1 MMESILIQGLVGSI
15 IVYMVFSR
23 GKNNLLLFPRL
34 NKFRYIISILL
45 CSSIIAYTIV
55 SKPQT
60 YYDIIQ
66 VDRWAP
72 RTELVQAIRIA
83 KKKYHPDKNKL
94 DEKSNYTEL
103 FYEIQKIET
112 VFSSETKRNNYNK
125 YGDFR
130 ADGNIE
136 DRNIILCLILGA
148 AFHVYSCL
156 FGLFLSFPSIFRKS
170 RGLFPVYSIAVFCAE
185 LHMRLSDDPNPLSFL
200 PVIGGLLPFEKIRVL
215 RSLFTCVLIISFV
228 YASNYYRDYDEIL
241 NGMLKG
247 NLITNKRIIDLTQS
261 LIVQLQ
267 THGIGST
274 STSSGQNKN
283 KKKSNSTSSSSN
295 ATPLPPKIK
304 VDSDNEQ
311 EDPQLEVIQQLSEPL
326 KELAS
331 TMNESQ
337 KKQLQ
342 TVLNIAFTAKGK
354 ENKKEGGGFL
364 SRIFGSS
371 FFWIILV
378 GYVFQIIKNYLS

>member
-1 MMESILIQGLVGSI
+1 MMDSILVQGIVGTAI
-15 IVYMVFSR
+15 TYTVFAR
-23 GKNNLLLFPRL
+23 GKNSLPLFPRVHR
-34 NKFRYIISILL
+34 FRYAVSVLL
-45 CSSIIAYTIV
+45 CVCIVAYSVI
-55 SKPQT
+55 SGPKT
-60 YYDIIQ
+60 YYDVIQ
-66 VDRWAP
+66 VDRWVP
-72 RTELVQAIRIA
+72 RGELIQAIRVT

-94 DEKSNYTEL
+94 DDKSSYTEL

-130 ADGNIE
+130 ADGMIE
-136 DRNIILCLILGA
+136 DRNIIMCLILGI

-156 FGLFLSFPSIFRKS
+156 FGFFLSFPSIFRRS

-185 LHMRLSDDPNPLSFL
+185 LHMRLSEDPNPLAFL
-200 PVIGGLLPFEKIRVL
+200 PVIGGLLPFEKIRIL
-215 RSLFTCVLIISFV
+215 RSLFTCILIASFV
-228 YASNYYRDYDEIL
+228 YSSSNYRDYDEIL
-241 NGMLKG
+241 NNMLKG

-267 THGIGST
+267 THGVGS
-274 STSSGQNKN
+274 SSASGSQNKN
-283 KKKSNSTSSSSN
+283 RKKSNQSSVN
-295 ATPLPPKIK
+295 TAPLPKIK

-311 EDPQLEVIQQLSEPL
+311 EDSQAEVIQQLTEPL

-331 TMNESQ
+331 TMNEAQ

-342 TVLNIAFTAKGK
+342 NVLNIAFAAKAK
-354 ENKKEGGGFL
+354 ENKEGGGIL

-371 FFWIILV
+371 LFWIILV
-378 GYVFQIIKNYLS
+378 GYVFQIIKGYLS

>member
-1 MMESILIQGLVGSI
+1 M
-15 IVYMVFSR
+15 
-23 GKNNLLLFPRL
+23 
-34 NKFRYIISILL
+34 
-45 CSSIIAYTIV
+45 
-55 SKPQT
+55 PQT
-60 YYDIIQ
+60 YYDVIQ

-72 RTELVQAIRIA
+72 RTELVQAIRVA

-94 DEKSNYTEL
+94 DERSSYTEL
-103 FYEIQKIET
+103 FYEIQRIET

-125 YGDFR
+125 FGDFR
-130 ADGNIE
+130 ADGVME
-136 DRNIILCLILGA
+136 DRNIIMCLILGI
-148 AFHVYSCL
+148 AFQVYSCL
-156 FGLFLSFPSIFRKS
+156 FGFFLSFPSIFSKS

-200 PVIGGLLPFEKIRVL
+200 PFIGGLLPFEKIRIL
-215 RSLFTCVLIISFV
+215 RSLFSCVLVASFV
-228 YASNYYRDYDEIL
+228 YSSNHYRDYDEIL
-241 NGMLKG
+241 NSMLKG

-267 THGIGST
+267 THGVGPSAA
-274 STSSGQNKN
+274 SSSQSKN
-283 KKKSNSTSSSSN
+283 KRKGNPSS
-295 ATPLPPKIK
+295 AGTAPLPKIK

-311 EDPQLEVIQQLSEPL
+311 EDPQAEAIQQLSEPL

-331 TMNESQ
+331 TMNEAQ

-342 TVLNIAFTAKGK
+342 AVLNIAFAAKGK
-354 ENKKEGGGFL
+354 ESSKGGGGIL

-378 GYVFQIIKNYLS
+378 GYGIQMIKSYLS

>member
-1 MMESILIQGLVGSI
+1 MMESILIQGLAGSI
-15 IVYMVFSR
+15 IIYMVFSR

-34 NKFRYIISILL
+34 NKFKYIISSLL
-45 CSSIIAYTIV
+45 CLSIIAYTTI

-200 PVIGGLLPFEKIRVL
+200 PIIGGLLPFEKIRVL

-228 YASNYYRDYDEIL
+228 YASNHYRDYDEIL

-283 KKKSNSTSSSSN
+283 KKKSNSTSSTN

-331 TMNESQ
+331 TMNEAQ

-342 TVLNIAFTAKGK
+342 NVLNIAFAAKGK

>member
-1 MMESILIQGLVGSI
+1 MMDAILVQGIMGSAI
-15 IVYMVFSR
+15 TYMVFAR
-23 GKNNLLLFPRL
+23 GKNNLLLFPRIH
-34 NKFRYIISILL
+34 KFRHVISVLVCACIVTYSVV
-45 CSSIIAYTIV
+45 SS
-55 SKPQT
+55 PQT
-60 YYDIIQ
+60 YYDVIQ
-66 VDRWAP
+66 ADRWAP
-72 RTELVQAIRIA
+72 RGELVQAIRVA

-94 DEKSNYTEL
+94 DEKSSYTEL

-130 ADGNIE
+130 ADGIIE
-136 DRNIILCLILGA
+136 DRNIIMCLILGI

-156 FGLFLSFPSIFRKS
+156 FGFFLSFPSIFRRS

-185 LHMRLSDDPNPLSFL
+185 LHMRLSEDPNPLSFL
-200 PVIGGLLPFEKIRVL
+200 PVIGGLLPFEKIRIL
-215 RSLFTCVLIISFV
+215 RSLFTCVLVISFI
-228 YASNYYRDYDEIL
+228 YSSNNYRDYDEIL

-267 THGIGST
+267 THGVGA
-274 STSSGQNKN
+274 SSSASGGQNKN
-283 KKKSNSTSSSSN
+283 KRKSNSQPQMST
-295 ATPLPPKIK
+295 APLPKIK
-304 VDSDNEQ
+304 IDSDNEQ
-311 EDPQLEVIQQLSEPL
+311 DDPQAEVVQQLTEPL

-331 TMNESQ
+331 TMNETQ

-342 TVLNIAFTAKGK
+342 NVLNIAFAAKGK
-354 ENKKEGGGFL
+354 ENKEGGGIL

-371 FFWIILV
+371 LFWVILA
-378 GYVFQIIKNYLS
+378 GYGFQVIKGYFS

>member
-1 MMESILIQGLVGSI
+1 MMESILIQGLVGSVI
-15 IVYMVFSR
+15 TYMVFSR
-23 GKNNLLLFPRL
+23 GKNNHLLFPRL
-34 NKFRYIISILL
+34 NKFRHIISISL
-45 CSSIIAYTIV
+45 CLCIIAYTIA
-55 SKPQT
+55 SKPLT

-72 RTELVQAIRIA
+72 RAELVQSIRVA

-112 VFSSETKRNNYNK
+112 VFSSESKRNNYNK

-130 ADGNIE
+130 ADGIIE
-136 DRNIILCLILGA
+136 DRNIILCLILGI

-185 LHMRLSDDPNPLSFL
+185 LHMRLSEDPNPLSFL
-200 PVIGGLLPFEKIRVL
+200 PVIGGLLPFEKIRIL
-215 RSLFTCVLIISFV
+215 RSLFTCVLIISFF
-228 YASNYYRDYDEIL
+228 YASNNYRDYDEIL

-274 STSSGQNKN
+274 STTSNQSKN
-283 KKKSNSTSSSSN
+283 KKKNNPSSSN
-295 ATPLPPKIK
+295 TATNPKIK

-311 EDPQLEVIQQLSEPL
+311 ENPELEVIHQLSEPL

-342 TVLNIAFTAKGK
+342 NVLNIAFAAKGK
-354 ENKKEGGGFL
+354 ENKGKPGIL
-364 SRIFGSS
+364 SRVFGSS

-378 GYVFQIIKNYLS
+378 GYVFQIIKNYFS